1 MTYRTLEDFFSRL
14 YFETLIMSL
23 FVDSLECRLI
33 IMLSS
38 EYLRSL
44 SFRSLSVDPSPFLIA
59 LISKFNFS
67 KISSYVWSTILAH
80 VLQWTTLGV
89 FMFDQ

>member
-23 FVDSLECRLI
+23 FVDSLEYRLI

-44 SFRSLSVDPSPFLIA
+44 SFRRLSVDPSRFLIA
-59 LISKFNFS
+59 LISKYNFS
-67 KISSYVWSTILAH
+67 KISSYV
-80 VLQWTTLGV
+80 
-89 FMFDQ
+89 